1 MTRHP
6 PLWLQR
12 PSFHSLPPTLCPSYF
27 YLLHGPVPVLP
38 PSLLL
43 PYSPYLSSNHDY
55 YYYTSSPT
63 TSTTNAFSS
72 SLRPSTPLPQ
82 LQHRNPISYSS
93 SSSPWTTSI
102 SPPRHPHLWQVGLL
116 PAPIVLSIVIV
127 SSEDRKRKN
136 ETREYMWICFDMF
149 QSYLVNMICPN
160 PSFLT

>member
-1 MTRHP
+1 MTRSCPKHPMPFFRPPYPFPPTYYHDSSSPSSMTRHP
-6 PLWLQR
+6 PPLLR
-12 PSFHSLPPTLCPSYF
+12 LLLVYDLILLLVSLVYDFHSLPPTLCPSYF

-102 SPPRHPHLWQVGLL
+102 SPPRHPHL
-116 PAPIVLSIVIV
+116 
-127 SSEDRKRKN
+127 
-136 ETREYMWICFDMF
+136 
-149 QSYLVNMICPN
+149 
-160 PSFLT
+160 